1 MSRRLRETDQY
12 GIIVLKIRGVIMQKQ
27 FRILLS
33 FSFLVSICVSAVDA
47 SPVAKIANA
56 KSQAKKAASGAVKSE
71 AQAIAIVSA
80 RPEVKQ
86 FIANIKKNGRKGAS
100 SNVEFDRKENGEFV
114 IHVYE
119 YVPDDDETGHT
130 ATMNWYHV
138 NAKTGK
144 VTTEF

>member
-1 MSRRLRETDQY
+1 
-12 GIIVLKIRGVIMQKQ
+12 MQKQ
-27 FRILLS
+27 KIAGCISPRSNSIIFGASLLS
-33 FSFLVSICVSAVDA
+33 LSCCFATTVANLHSADA
-47 SPVAKIANA
+47 APANKNSGTKNTVK
-56 KSQAKKAASGAVKSE
+56 KSASGPVKTE
-71 AQAIAIVSA
+71 AQAIDIVSA

-86 FIANIKKNGRKGAS
+86 FVANIKKSGRKGS
-100 SNVEFDRKENGEFV
+100 SSYIEFDRKENGEFV

-119 YVPDDDETGHT
+119 YVPDDEESGHT

>member
-1 MSRRLRETDQY
+1 
-12 GIIVLKIRGVIMQKQ
+12 MQKQ
-27 FRILLS
+27 IRALIFM
-33 FSFLVSICVSAVDA
+33 FVVLVAVTQA
-47 SPVAKIANA
+47 GQAAPATNTAGANNA
-56 KSQAKKAASGAVKSE
+56 KLKRTANKSISGLVKTE
-71 AQAIAIVSA
+71 AQAVAIVSA

-86 FIANIKKNGRKGAS
+86 FIANIKKNGRKGSS
-100 SNVEFDRKENGEFV
+100 SNVEFDRKENGEYV

-119 YVPDDDETGHT
+119 YVPDDAETGHT

>member
-1 MSRRLRETDQY
+1 
-12 GIIVLKIRGVIMQKQ
+12 
-27 FRILLS
+27 
-33 FSFLVSICVSAVDA
+33 LVSLIAGIMTLCATMVSGWEIALAAPA
-47 SPVAKIANA
+47 SKNSRIKSAAKRTTTGPVKN
-56 KSQAKKAASGAVKSE
+56 E
-71 AQAIAIVSA
+71 AQAVSIVSS

-86 FIANIKKNGRKGAS
+86 FVANVKKSGRKGS
-100 SNVEFDRKENGEFV
+100 SSHIEFDRKENGEFV

-119 YVPDDDETGHT
+119 YVPDDEESGHT